1 MIGTWLIDK
10 GSLTIGELVSAIA
23 LFDTRISSPNS
34 WNIFRRTTR
43 SVVALDR
50 IDEVLNLESS
60 QHQHQGTNIVSAE
73 PSTLRIENV
82 EARYDDQLILNNI
95 SFSVESGEVVALVGP
110 TGVGKS
116 TIADLVGSLQQPTLG
131 IYIFQIPH

>member
-23 LFDTRISSPNS
+23 LFGILAFPVRIAG
-34 WNIFRRTTR
+34 IFFEELPR

-60 QHQHQGTNIVSAE
+60 QHQHLGTNAISAE
-73 PSTLRIENV
+73 RTSLRIENV
-82 EARYDDQLILNNI
+82 EARYDDQLILNDI

-116 TIADLVGSLQQPTLG
+116 TIADLSL
-131 IYIFQIPH
+131 IHI

>member
-23 LFDTRISSPNS
+23 LFGILAFPVRIAG
-34 WNIFRRTTR
+34 IFFEELPR

-60 QHQHQGTNIVSAE
+60 QHQHQG
-73 PSTLRIENV
+73 PM
-82 EARYDDQLILNNI
+82 QLVQNKY
-95 SFSVESGEVVALVGP
+95 F
-110 TGVGKS
+110 TDRKC
-116 TIADLVGSLQQPTLG
+116 
-131 IYIFQIPH
+131 